1 MNEIYDKLD
10 QLKINLD
17 NLEIFD
23 KLNIAIENIKLN
35 KELVNKIK
43 KYNETMDENLRLEI
57 YNYTEI
63 QKYKEIE
70 NEINLLILQINQKLK
85 RIKSEG
91 SCNNACN

>member
-23 KLNIAIENIKLN
+23 KLNITIENIKLN

-70 NEINLLILQINQKLK
+70 NEINLLILQINHKLK

-91 SCNNACN
+91 CCNNACN